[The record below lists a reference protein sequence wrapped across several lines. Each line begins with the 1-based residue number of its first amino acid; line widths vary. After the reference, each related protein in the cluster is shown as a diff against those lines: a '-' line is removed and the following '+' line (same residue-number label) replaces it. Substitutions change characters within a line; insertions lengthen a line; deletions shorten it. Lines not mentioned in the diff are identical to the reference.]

1 MVSIALHEEQ
11 PIPAQAVRQLYD
23 AVGWWPERTLAEITD
38 VLNRE
43 QAVGAWAAEEL
54 VGFARVVSD
63 GHWHAYIEDVMV
75 HPDYRRHGIADRML
89 QRLLETLSHT
99 DTISLF
105 CHSSLIPLYER
116 HGFALFEKQKILHY
130 AKY

>member
-89 QRLLETLSHT
+89 QRLLARMAHIE
-99 DTISLF
+99 TISLF

-116 HGFALFEKQKILHY
+116 HGFAVFEKQKVLHH
-130 AKY
+130 A